1 MRIGLVR
8 YLRIKSC
15 DEFNGESE
23 MMLEKS
29 TSAAIKKDALSVFF
43 YGSRCA
49 FCLPYDVMKSYL

>member
-29 TSAAIKKDALSVFF
+29 TLEIKKDALSVFF
-43 YGSRCA
+43 YGGRCA
-49 FCLPYDVMKSYL
+49 FCLPYEVMKSYL